1 MTNNS
6 NNNVELCVRN
16 VNNIRVLFIQHTINQ
31 IRRRML
37 LRTTFNILKNNVL
50 ISHRVGRP
58 NQ

>member
-16 VNNIRVLFIQHTINQ
+16 VNNIRVLFIQYTINQ

-37 LRTTFNILKNNVL
+37 LRTTFNILRNNVL

-58 NQ
+58 NE

>member
-6 NNNVELCVRN
+6 NNNVELCVRD

-37 LRTTFNILKNNVL
+37 LRTTFNILRNTVL
-50 ISHRVGRP
+50 MAHRVGRP